1 MIFGIESETLEF
13 KKTTAELPDAV
24 IDVVAMLNKHRRGE
38 LYFGIKN
45 DGEVL
50 GQMVCGSALRDV
62 SQKLTNNIKPQIYPT
77 IEMVNIDYKDCIRVQ
92 FEGDNIPYFAYGK
105 AYIRVADECKQISPE
120 ELESLFKKK
129 RGMVS
134 PWDSSPSG
142 KTVDDINTNFL
153 RSYMKKANDSGR
165 LSYKF
170 TNRDDVL
177 CKLELLQNGEPLN
190 AAIAMFGKNPSLEIQ
205 MAVFATDV
213 KHTFI
218 DIDRATGTIDQLVD
232 VGEQYIRR
240 NTRWR
245 VVRDGSPQR
254 TEIPEVPMDAVREA
268 LLNSYA
274 HRDAEVPQV
283 NEIAIYSDRIEI
295 YNPGTFPEGLTPEDY
310 INGSESSIQRN
321 PLLARIMYYSKD
333 IERFGTGLQKIAK
346 ECDGAG
352 VKYGFKR
359 GKLGFTVIFYRTE
372 LSGLGRDVN
381 EGQVSV
387 PFHDGT
393 DSGTDGTDS
402 GTVVSTTALAV
413 LSALEN
419 DRSIAVDGIATEIS
433 KSRRTVLRAISELKN
448 AGIIKRVGSD
458 RSGYWEV
465 IDGNKGV
472 DEE

>member
-13 KKTTAELPDAV
+13 KKTTAELSDAV

-38 LYFGIKN
+38 LFFGIKN
-45 DGEVL
+45 DGEIL
-50 GQMVCGSALRDV
+50 GQMVSGSTLRDV
-62 SQKLTNNIKPQIYPT
+62 SQKLTSNIKPQIYPT

-129 RGMVS
+129 RGIAS

-153 RSYMKKANDSGR
+153 RSYMKKANESGR

-170 TNRDDVL
+170 TNRDDIL
-177 CKLELLQNGEPLN
+177 RKLELLPEGEPLN
-190 AAIAMFGKNPSLEIQ
+190 AAIAMFGKNPPLEIQ

-232 VGEQYIRR
+232 IGEQYIRR
-240 NTRWR
+240 NTRWC

-310 INGSESSIQRN
+310 INGSESSI
-321 PLLARIMYYSKD
+321 
-333 IERFGTGLQKIAK
+333 
-346 ECDGAG
+346 
-352 VKYGFKR
+352 
-359 GKLGFTVIFYRTE
+359 
-372 LSGLGRDVN
+372 
-381 EGQVSV
+381 
-387 PFHDGT
+387 
-393 DSGTDGTDS
+393 
-402 GTVVSTTALAV
+402 
-413 LSALEN
+413 
-419 DRSIAVDGIATEIS
+419 
-433 KSRRTVLRAISELKN
+433 
-448 AGIIKRVGSD
+448 
-458 RSGYWEV
+458 
-465 IDGNKGV
+465 
-472 DEE
+472 